1 MANVTSQ
8 GGSEKIIENK
18 KFTMDNMGT
27 MMDGVLFP
35 KTGTMVEPYSGNK
48 TEVSQGTTTF
58 PSQ

>member
-1 MANVTSQ
+1 
-8 GGSEKIIENK
+8 
-18 KFTMDNMGT
+18 MGT

-58 PSQ
+58 SSQ